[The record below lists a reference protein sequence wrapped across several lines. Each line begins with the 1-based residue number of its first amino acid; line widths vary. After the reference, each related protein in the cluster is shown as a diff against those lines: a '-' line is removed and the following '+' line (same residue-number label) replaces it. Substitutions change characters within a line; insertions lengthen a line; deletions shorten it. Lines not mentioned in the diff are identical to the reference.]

1 MLDKWDVR
9 FLKLAEY
16 IASWSR
22 DPSKK
27 VGAVIVDDKKRI
39 VSLGFNGF
47 PRGVDDDHR
56 LNDQSLKNE
65 IVIHAEVNAILF
77 ANKDVQGCTMYVWP
91 IPPCSRCAA
100 QIIQTGIARVVAPY
114 IQESDRWKNSV
125 QLGRDVLDEG
135 GVHTDY
141 VPVEF
146 VHE

>member
-1 MLDKWDVR
+1 MLDKWDCR
-9 FLKLAEY
+9 FLRLAEF
-16 IASWSR
+16 ISSWSR
-22 DPSKK
+22 DPSKN
-27 VGAVIVDDKKRI
+27 VGAVIVDQKKRI

-56 LNDQSLKNE
+56 LNDQNLKNE
-65 IVIHAEVNAILF
+65 IVIHAEINALLF
-77 ANKDVQGCTMYVWP
+77 ANKDVQGCTLYVWP

-100 QIIQTGIARVVAPY
+100 QIIQSGIARVVAPY
-114 IQESDRWKNSV
+114 IEEADRWKASV

-141 VPVEF
+141 VPKGF

>member
-56 LNDQSLKNE
+56 LNDQTLKNE
-65 IVIHAEVNAILF
+65 IVIHAEINAILF

-141 VPVEF
+141 IPASF
-146 VHE
+146 IHE

>member
-47 PRGVDDDHR
+47 PRGVNDDHR